1 MLNAPTLL
9 RRPSSLAARRRGGAL
24 AIVFL
29 VLAAIFLIAAI
40 VGFFFARSGIANLQ
54 ATAQSVGQ
62 KLSGPGSTAIV
73 SPGSSTVTLD
83 SPGAILIGA
92 FSTDDID
99 GKSFTYSGATS
110 VTVSITS
117 PSGSSLL
124 VQRLQGNQPPIDVN
138 GSQVFLYGFAE
149 APAAGDYA
157 ISVTGDETA
166 MRAMSIGQS
175 EVEAFVKGA
184 LGVGGGF
191 VGVACGGVGFL
202 LFGVIGGIL
211 MIFGRKKP
219 QPM

>member
-1 MLNAPTLL
+1 MLNDSALL
-9 RRPSSLAARRRGGAL
+9 RRPSSLAIRRRGGAL

-40 VGFFFARSGIANLQ
+40 VGLFFARSGIANLQ
-54 ATAQSVGQ
+54 ATAQSIGQ
-62 KLSGPGSTAIV
+62 KLSGPGTATIV

-92 FSTDDID
+92 FSADDAD
-99 GKSFTYSGATS
+99 GRSFTYSAATS

-117 PSGSSLL
+117 PSGSSLM
-124 VQRLQGNQPPIDVN
+124 VQRMQGNQPPIDVN
-138 GSQVFLYGFAE
+138 GNQVFLYGFAE
-149 APAAGDYA
+149 APAAGEYS
-157 ISVTGDETA
+157 ISVAGDETA
-166 MRAMSIGQS
+166 MRAVSIAQS
-175 EVEAFVKGA
+175 EVEAFLKGA

-191 VGVACGGVGFL
+191 LGVACGGVGFL

-219 QPM
+219 QPI